1 MRTGQLWGR
10 GMGNEENND
19 RAYIACAGAE
29 RKNGRSVFFLL
40 PFRHVFLTVCV
51 LFSPPGL

>member
-29 RKNGRSVFFLL
+29 RKNGISVFFLL